1 MSKQNK
7 LSQAERQ
14 IHYQQ
19 FIEVWGEKAQL
30 VMALEEM
37 SELSKEIRKYLRFS
51 DDKQKLAEI
60 RQNIKEETADVA
72 NMISQLEFIFGEA
85 EIEQIRDQKLQ
96 RCRDRLQNRK
106 S

>member
-14 IHYQQ
+14 IYYQQ

-37 SELSKEIRKYLRFS
+37 SELSKEICKYLRFS
-51 DDKQKLAEI
+51 DDKQKIAEI

-96 RCRDRLQNRK
+96 RCRDRLQNHK